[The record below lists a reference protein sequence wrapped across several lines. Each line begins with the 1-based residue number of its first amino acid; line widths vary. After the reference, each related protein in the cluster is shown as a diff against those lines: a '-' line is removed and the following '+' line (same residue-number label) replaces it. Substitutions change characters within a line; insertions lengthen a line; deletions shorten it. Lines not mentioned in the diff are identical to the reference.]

1 MPISEPEWLSIATMV
16 EKIIR
21 RVVGTKADYF
31 VTGKV
36 LQADKKNKCIFMEEF
51 GDQPIPI
58 VAFDYEVKYYDETP
72 KGTAYGESG
81 SDASYKTAVKTAK
94 VTPVMP
100 KRGDIVLV
108 AREMGTRRM
117 PRCLGV
123 IQGKNWIVP
132 ETE

>member
-1 MPISEPEWLSIATMV
+1 MPITEGEWTSIAGMV

-21 RVVGTKADYF
+21 RVIGTRADFF

-36 LQADKKNKCIFMEEF
+36 LKIDENNKCIYMAEF

-58 VAFDYEVKYYDETP
+58 VSFDYEISYYDETP
-72 KGTAYGESG
+72 QGTVGVAVG
-81 SDASYKTAVKTAK
+81 AAQPYKVSKKKAK
-94 VTPVMP
+94 VITVMP
-100 KRGDIVLV
+100 QKGQTVLV

-123 IQGKNWIVP
+123 IQGKNWIIP
-132 ETE
+132 EVE